1 MQRRRFIGAVGMLG
15 IAGMAGC
22 LGDRDGNADSD
33 GDGENTGDSNG
44 NGDGEEATDSEV
56 DVEEPDEY
64 PDDVENTPGEE
75 TGKTD
80 RNGYDMYAVGGTE
93 VPLAPIDDVYEWY
106 QNDDD
111 LVMGD
116 ARTSRRVYEEV
127 RIAGAV
133 FSPAPDGLPEDDP
146 LDALA
151 EDTRIV
157 TYCPCPH
164 TLSTNRAASLIENGY
179 TDVYALKEGIREW
192 VDRGYPLEGT
202 EVN

>member
-15 IAGMAGC
+15 IVGMAGC
-22 LGDRDGNADSD
+22 LGDRDGNGDSD

-93 VPLAPIDDVYEWY
+93 VPLAPIDD
-106 QNDDD
+106 
-111 LVMGD
+111 
-116 ARTSRRVYEEV
+116 EEV

-146 LDALA
+146 LDALT